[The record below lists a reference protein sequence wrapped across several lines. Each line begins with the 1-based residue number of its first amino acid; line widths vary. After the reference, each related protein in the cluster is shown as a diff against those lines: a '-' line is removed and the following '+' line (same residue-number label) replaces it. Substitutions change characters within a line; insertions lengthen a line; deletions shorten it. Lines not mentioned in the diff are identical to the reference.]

1 MIEVGIHDGGTL
13 VVDRSLAVPDG
24 DVVVAV
30 VDDGPRGE
38 ALPPGSS
45 PSAPPGPP
53 DVLPIRLG
61 PTPSPASR

>member
-13 VVDRSLAVPDG
+13 VVDPLAVRDG

-45 PSAPPGPP
+45 PSAPPDPP